1 VDRREHVQTVERWR
15 EARLRRLLA
24 PTGWLAVVDRIELR
38 EGENALPFGT
48 VTVADGVAHV
58 RADQR
63 VTVGGEAVN
72 ERTLHV
78 VENGPPD
85 SLTHAGRIYEL
96 VSRAGALAL
105 RVKDPLSPARLGF
118 AGLSHFPIDLG
129 HRVVAR
135 FEHHEPRGG
144 GVARFTLGGKS
155 LALEGTLETGSRRL
169 FFLFRDETNREESYP
184 AGRFLYAE
192 VPDGDEIVLDFNTSF
207 NPPCAFTEFV
217 ACPVVPPDA
226 HLPVAVAAGEK
237 RYRSQ

>member
-1 VDRREHVQTVERWR
+1 VDRREHVQAVERWR

-63 VTVGGEAVN
+63 VTAGGGAVK
-72 ERTLHV
+72 ERTLRV
-78 VENGPPD
+78 VEDGPPD
-85 SLTHAGRIYEL
+85 SVTHAGRIYEL

-135 FEHHEPRGG
+135 FERREAG
-144 GVARFTLGGKS
+144 GVARFTLGGRS
-155 LALEGTLETGSRRL
+155 LALEGSLETGSHRL
-169 FFLFRDETNREESYP
+169 FFLFRDETNRDESYP

-192 VPDGDEIVLDFNTSF
+192 VPAGDDVVLDFNTSF

-217 ACPVVPPDA
+217 ACPVVPPEA
-226 HLPVAVAAGEK
+226 HLPVAVTAGEK
-237 RYRSQ
+237 RYRTQ